1 MRTTLLLL
9 AFLFAAFELQAQGL
23 IRGRV
28 LDGDTGEP
36 MFSSSVI
43 NLENGQGV
51 TTDFDGVFRL
61 QVKQF
66 PAKIVVSFIGYTSQ
80 TITVAKE
87 TNDLQVKL
95 LSDQILIEAA
105 EVVGSRISQKQK
117 QAPLTVESMDLIAIK
132 EAPSGNFYE
141 GLGNLK
147 GVDLTSASL
156 GFKIVNTRGFNST
169 SPVRSLQL
177 IDGVDNQSPG
187 LNFSLGNFLGAPD
200 LDVKNVEIVAG
211 ASSAFY
217 GPGAFNGVVNM
228 ETKDPFIFPG
238 LSVSTKIGEA
248 TKKGESNLYEFGL
261 RWAQVINNKKDK
273 PLFAYKI
280 NAFRFHAYDW
290 EATNYNPV
298 ENSISDINNPG
309 GYDAV
314 NIYGD
319 EFETVLDF
327 SEFRTIDNYQGL
339 MTFHRNGY
347 KEIDLV
353 DYNTENLKVSMSGSW
368 RIQPEKTYESPEL
381 IYSFNMGQGS
391 TVYQGD
397 NRFRLKDIEFYQHRV
412 ELRKKNKWFLRA
424 YRTSEDAG
432 NSYDPYA
439 TALLL
444 QTQTRS
450 HDVYKNVYETY
461 WVDSIGPLI
470 SELDFPGL
478 EFFGNYDS
486 TLVEGTDFWI
496 VYPVSE
502 LDQDAVNDWYT
513 QNSDNIS
520 LWHTQ
525 VQEWTAQGD
534 AGHPTAAGSS
544 LGYLE
549 PGTDEFNQLFNKL
562 TTSKNNDR
570 EQGTRF
576 HDLSSL
582 IHLHGEYLIDKTW
595 FDEIRI
601 GTNYRRYTPNSE
613 GTIFRDTFSIA
624 SIDTL
629 PIGWYID
636 RDLHQSM
643 PILKIDTTWQQHKI
657 YNSEFGSYLGFKK
670 HFPSL
675 NEMTV
680 SGTVRIDKNQN
691 FDAVISPALSFVWTH
706 TSKDI
711 FRLSFSSALRNP
723 TLADQYLYL
732 DVGPAILSGNLNG
745 AKDLQTLSSV
755 RDYYT
760 TDNSSFDNGGSDIG
774 RNLALLDSFDI
785 EPIRP
790 EQVKTLE
797 AGLRTTF
804 NDKLYVD
811 VSAYYSKYNHF
822 IGYIIG
828 VDGYFVE
835 YDFQGDG
842 EPWKEYK
849 VSDIYRY
856 AANSTNEVITSGASI
871 GLQYYLNNIYS
882 VSGNYSW
889 NRLVKTNEDDP
900 IIPAFNTPEHKFNI
914 GINARDINKRG
925 KNKFGFGFNYK
936 WIQQF
941 VFEGSPQFT
950 GTVPQ
955 YDVIDGQINFYVDEL
970 NTTFKI
976 GGSNLLRNW
985 HIETYGGPMV
995 GRLAYFSILYEFNK

>member
-1 MRTTLLLL
+1 MRTTLLLIS
-9 AFLFAAFELQAQGL
+9 FLLITTELLTQGL
-23 IRGRV
+23 VRGRV
-28 LDGDTGEP
+28 IDGDTGEP
-36 MFSSSVI
+36 MFSSSVVSI
-43 NLENGQGV
+43 ETGQGV

-61 QVKQF
+61 QVKSF
-66 PAKIVVSFIGYTSQ
+66 PAKLMVSFIGYTSK
-80 TITVAKE
+80 TITVAEE
-87 TNDLQVKL
+87 TKNLEVIKL
-95 LSDQILIEAA
+95 FSDQILIEEA
-105 EVVGSRISQKQK
+105 EVVGERISEKQK

-228 ETKDPFIFPG
+228 ETKDPFVFPG

-248 TKKGESNLYEFGL
+248 TKKGESNLYEFGF

-273 PLFAYKI
+273 PIFAYKV
-280 NAFRFHAYDW
+280 NAFRFQAYDW
-290 EATNYNPV
+290 EATNYDPV
-298 ENSISDINNPG
+298 EHSIVDRDNPG
-309 GYDAV
+309 RFDAV

-319 EFETVLDF
+319 EYNTLFDY
-327 SEFRTIDNYQGL
+327 SEFKIDDTYKGM
-339 MTFHRNGY
+339 MTFFRNGY
-347 KEIDLV
+347 EERDLV
-353 DYNTENLKVSMSGSW
+353 DYNTENLKVSLSGSW

-397 NRFRLKDIEFYQHRV
+397 NRFSLKDIEFYQHRV
-412 ELRKKNKWFLRA
+412 ELRKKNKWFFRA

-450 HDVYKNVYETY
+450 DDIYRKVYESY
-461 WVDSIGPLI
+461 WAQEIKPLI
-470 SELDFPGL
+470 DELDFPQL
-478 EFFGNYDS
+478 EFVGWDS
-486 TLVEGTDFWI
+486 TYYEAIDAWI
-496 VYPVSE
+496 PFAVSE
-502 LDQDAVNDWYT
+502 IDMDAVNEWYT
-513 QNSDNIS
+513 QYSDS
-520 LWHTQ
+520 LSVWHSQ
-525 VQEWTAQGD
+525 VLDLTAQGT
-534 AGHPTAAGSS
+534 AGVPSAVNSPY
-544 LGYLE
+544 GYLE
-549 PGTDEFNQLFNKL
+549 PGTEEFDQLFNQL
-562 TTSKNNDR
+562 TTSKNNDE

-582 IHLHGEYLIDKTW
+582 IHMHGEYKITESW
-595 FDEIRI
+595 FEEITLGANFRQY
-601 GTNYRRYTPNSE
+601 NPNSE
-613 GTIFRDTFSIA
+613 GTIFSDGIHMTIEEN
-624 SIDTL
+624 D
-629 PIGWYID
+629 PINSQD
-636 RDLHQSM
+636 N
-643 PILKIDTTWQQHKI
+643 DTTFYEVVI
-657 YNSEFGSYLGFKK
+657 RNREVGSYLGLVKRFMQDK
-670 HFPSL
+670 
-675 NEMTV
+675 MI
-680 SGTVRIDKNQN
+680 GTGTIRVDYNQN
-691 FDAVISPALSFVWTH
+691 FEPIVSPALSLVWTPN
-706 TSKDI
+706 SND
-711 FRLSFSSALRNP
+711 FARLSFSSALRNP
-723 TLADQYLYL
+723 TLADQYLDL
-732 DVGPAILSGNLNG
+732 DVGPATLLGNLNG
-745 AKDLQTLSSV
+745 VENLITLSSFS
-755 RDYYT
+755 DYLT
-760 TDNSSFDNGGSDIG
+760 TSNANFENGGADIG
-774 RNLALLDSFDI
+774 TNLALLDSFDI
-785 EPIRP
+785 KPIRP
-790 EQVKTLE
+790 EQVKSIE
-797 AGLRTTF
+797 VGYRTTIK
-804 NDKLYVD
+804 DKLYID
-811 VSAYYSKYNHF
+811 ASAYYSKYNNF

-828 VDGYFVE
+828 LDCNIIDTNNDSVPDRLAGVDV
-835 YDFQGDG
+835 
-842 EPWKEYK
+842 
-849 VSDIYRY
+849 YRY
-856 AANSTNEVITSGASI
+856 AANSLNEVITTGASI

-914 GINARDINKRG
+914 GINARGINTRS

-936 WIQQF
+936 WVQQF

-950 GTVPQ
+950 GTIPQ
-955 YDVIDGQINFYVDEL
+955 YDVVDGQVNLYVEDL

>member
-1 MRTTLLLL
+1 MRTYLLLFSL
-9 AFLFAAFELQAQGL
+9 LFLSIDFQAQGL
-23 IRGRV
+23 VRGRV
-28 LDGDTGEP
+28 IDGDTGEP
-36 MFSSSVI
+36 MFSSSVVSV
-43 NLENGQGV
+43 ETGQGV
-51 TTDFDGVFRL
+51 TTDFDGIFRI
-61 QVKQF
+61 QVKSF
-66 PAKIVVSFIGYTSQ
+66 PTKLMVSFIGYTPN
-80 TITVAKE
+80 TITVQDE
-87 TNDLQVKL
+87 TKNLEIKL
-95 LSDQILIEAA
+95 FTDQILIEEA
-105 EVVGSRISQKQK
+105 EVVGERISEKQK

-141 GLGNLK
+141 GLGTLK

-228 ETKDPFIFPG
+228 ETKDPFVFPG

-248 TKKGESNLYEFGL
+248 TKKGESNLYEFGF
-261 RWAQVINNKKDK
+261 RWAQVITNKNDK

-280 NAFRFHAYDW
+280 NAFRFQAYDW

-298 ENSISDINNPG
+298 ENTISDINNPG

-319 EFETVLDF
+319 EYNKLFNF
-327 SEFRTIDNYQGL
+327 NEFRTEENYQGL

-347 KEIDLV
+347 KELDLV

-368 RIQPEKTYESPEL
+368 RLQPEKTYESPEL
-381 IYSFNMGQGS
+381 VYSFNMGQGS

-397 NRFRLKDIEFYQHRV
+397 NRFRLQDIEFYQHRV
-412 ELRKKNKWFLRA
+412 ELRKKNNWFIRA
-424 YRTSEDAG
+424 YRTNEDAG

-450 HDVYKNVYETY
+450 DEAYKSVYETY
-461 WVDSIGPLI
+461 WVDSIGIPLI

-478 EFFGNYDS
+478 EFVGWDS
-486 TLVEGTDFWI
+486 TYYEAIDTWI
-496 VYPVSE
+496 PFPVSE
-502 LDQDAVNDWYT
+502 LDQNAVNDWYT
-513 QNSDNIS
+513 QYSDSIS
-520 LWHTQ
+520 LWHNQ
-525 VQEWTAQGD
+525 VQEWTAQGN
-534 AGHPTAAGSS
+534 AGNPMALDSP

-549 PGTDEFNQLFNKL
+549 PGTDEFNQLFSQL
-562 TTSKNNDR
+562 TTSKNNDE

-582 IHLHGEYLIDKTW
+582 IHIHGEYLIDKTW

-601 GTNYRRYTPNSE
+601 GANHRRYTPNSE
-613 GTIFRDTFSIA
+613 GTIFSDTAGIV
-624 SIDTL
+624 ITNTE
-629 PIGWYID
+629 Y
-636 RDLHQSM
+636 
-643 PILKIDTTWQQHKI
+643 
-657 YNSEFGSYLGFKK
+657 GSYLGIKK
-670 HFPSL
+670 HFPVL
-675 NEMTV
+675 NEMTA
-680 SGTVRIDKNQN
+680 SGTLRVDKNQN
-691 FDAVISPALSFVWTH
+691 FDAVISPALSLVWTH

-732 DVGPAILSGNLNG
+732 DVGPAVLIGNLNG
-745 AKDLQTLSSV
+745 AQDLITPSSV
-755 RDYYT
+755 IDYFT
-760 TDNSSFDNGGSDIG
+760 SDNSSFENGGADIG

-790 EQVKTLE
+790 EEVKTLE
-797 AGLRTTF
+797 VGLRTTF
-804 NDKLYVD
+804 KDKLYVD
-811 VSAYYSKYNHF
+811 ASAYYSKYNHF

-828 VDGYFVE
+828 LDCNIVE
-835 YDFQGDG
+835 YDIIGGD
-842 EPWKEYK
+842 EPLR
-849 VSDIYRY
+849 DIAGIDVYRY
-856 AANSTNEVITSGASI
+856 AANSLNEVITTGASV

-914 GINARDINKRG
+914 GINARGINTRG

-936 WIQQF
+936 WVQQF

-955 YDVIDGQINFYVDEL
+955 YDVVDGQINLYIEDL
-970 NTTFKI
+970 KTTFKI

-995 GRLAYFSILYEFNK
+995 GRLAYFSVLYEFNK